1 MTEYFADEIADII
14 DQVYADGVNM
24 VDAETKVLGI
34 SHADAGLYAGM
45 EWKFPVLL
53 VNVIGRHHWP
63 LEQII
68 PRLKTRQGRL
78 AQRVIR
84 IADAA
89 SYAMGYG
96 MLRSDGSPPEIDP
109 ELFEKTGITKEDF
122 DKWAPEI
129 RDDIAFTFE
138 ALGGA

>member
-1 MTEYFADEIADII
+1 MILQFI
-14 DQVYADGVNM
+14 
-24 VDAETKVLGI
+24 K
-34 SHADAGLYAGM
+34 
-45 EWKFPVLL
+45 
-53 VNVIGRHHWP
+53 RHH
-63 LEQII
+63 
-68 PRLKTRQGRL
+68 
-78 AQRVIR
+78 A
-84 IADAA
+84 IAVGKPAIVGDCVKGVDA

>member
-1 MTEYFADEIADII
+1 MII
-14 DQVYADGVNM
+14 SKYIDGV
-24 VDAETKVLGI
+24 
-34 SHADAGLYAGM
+34 
-45 EWKFPVLL
+45 
-53 VNVIGRHHWP
+53 GRQYHNN
-63 LEQII
+63 
-68 PRLKTRQGRL
+68 
-78 AQRVIR
+78 IR

-89 SYAMGYG
+89 SYAMVYG

>member
-1 MTEYFADEIADII
+1 
-14 DQVYADGVNM
+14 M
-24 VDAETKVLGI
+24 VDAETNVLGI

-63 LEQII
+63 LDKII

-96 MLRSDGSPPEIDP
+96 MLRSDGTPLKSNPNSSTRPASPRKISTSGRRRSATISPLPLRRWAASEIYSLP
-109 ELFEKTGITKEDF
+109 
-122 DKWAPEI
+122 P
-129 RDDIAFTFE
+129 
-138 ALGGA
+138 